1 MTSIFVGLAL
11 ATLISEDLACIAA
24 GALVAAGTISFFEA
38 TLACLIGIVAG
49 DMMLFYAGRAAGHR
63 FAKGRSFQWIEK
75 YGGLAVVLS
84 RFTPGMRLPTY
95 LAAGAMAQ
103 SASRFAMWFFFAA
116 AIWTPLLVGASARF
130 GAQALPRGVPLWLVF
145 GGIAAW
151 RFKKIDWRKYRHW
164 EFWPIWAAYAPVVP
178 WIALLAIRYRS
189 IRLPLLANPSI
200 FAGGLCGESK
210 SEILTALAPSGAV
223 PAFRVVE
230 PGEPIEI
237 EKFPVVIK
245 PDVGERGRGVR
256 IARGSDEVPV
266 IEEKTIVQEYVD
278 GIELGIYYVRMPG
291 EARGHIESITHK
303 QFPSV
308 TGDGVHSVDEL
319 ITKDKR
325 ASLIASVYRGAGR
338 IPAPG
343 EKVRLVEI
351 GSHCRGSIFTDARH
365 LHTPRLEAEID
376 RIAQTIPEFHLGR
389 FDVRI
394 ANGAI
399 KVLELNGLTAEP
411 AHIYDPRVSLLGAY
425 KALWR
430 HWSLA
435 FRIGA
440 FYRWRER
447 SLPAWS
453 ELLKALSI

>member
-1 MTSIFVGLAL
+1 MPIFVGLAL

-24 GALVAAGTISFFEA
+24 GAMVAAGTISFFEG
-38 TLACLIGIVAG
+38 TMACLTGIVAG
-49 DMMLFYAGRAAGHR
+49 DMLLFYAGRAAGRR
-63 FAKGRSFQWIEK
+63 FAKGRSFEWIEK

-103 SASRFAMWFFFAA
+103 SAARFAMWFFVAA

-130 GAQALPRGVPLWLVF
+130 GAQALPRGVPVWMLL
-145 GGIAAW
+145 GGLAAW
-151 RFKKIDWRKYRHW
+151 RLRKFDWRKYRHW
-164 EFWPIWAAYAPVVP
+164 EFWPVWAVYAPVVP

-189 IRLPLLANPSI
+189 LRLPLLANPSI

-210 SEILTALAPSGAV
+210 SEILNALAPSGAV
-223 PAFRVVE
+223 PAFRVIE
-230 PGEPIEI
+230 AGEIIEAG
-237 EKFPVVIK
+237 KFPFVVK

-256 IARGSDEVPV
+256 IVHKEDEIPV
-266 IEEKTIVQEYVD
+266 VEERTIVQEYVE

-291 EARGHIESITHK
+291 EARGRIESITHK
-303 QFPSV
+303 QFPTV
-308 TGDGVHSVDEL
+308 TGDGVHSVAEL
-319 ITKDKR
+319 IARDRR
-325 ASLIASVYRGAGR
+325 ASLIASVYSGSERVA
-338 IPAPG
+338 ALG
-343 EKVRLVEI
+343 ETVPLVEI
-351 GSHCRGSIFTDARH
+351 GSHCRGSVFVDARER
-365 LHTPRLEAEID
+365 LTPYLEAEID
-376 RIAQTIPEFHLGR
+376 RIAQTMPEFHLGR

-394 ANGAI
+394 AGGAV

-411 AHIYDPRVSLLGAY
+411 AHIYDPRVSLLDAY

-430 HWSLA
+430 HWSIA

-447 SLPAWS
+447 PLPAWRRLAS
-453 ELLKALSI
+453 LH